1 MAFAQSDDQAE
12 IRTSA
17 FKEAVEDVAAEL
29 RLVNV
34 EDFIVYIHC
43 QQFANVR
50 DIVNSSIEPFF
61 KPGTLSYG
69 GGAHFELDWDRA
81 PTIILD
87 MEFRHR
93 WVRVVFKLT
102 LGAFQTDVTIEHF
115 SVGRSSGGPDQ
126 DTARLIEA
134 IADARTPIVGH

>member
-1 MAFAQSDDQAE
+1 MAFAQRDDQAE
-12 IRTSA
+12 LRAKA
-17 FKEAVEDVAAEL
+17 FREAVEAVAEEL

-34 EDFIVYIHC
+34 EDFIVYIHSR
-43 QQFANVR
+43 QFANVQ

-69 GGAHFELDWDRA
+69 GAAHFELDWDRA

-93 WVRVVFKLT
+93 SVRAVFKLM
-102 LGAFQTDVTIEHF
+102 LSSFQTGVTIEHF
-115 SVGRSSGGPDQ
+115 SVARSSGGPDQ

-134 IADARTPIVGH
+134 IADARTPIAGH